1 MRRLLNQSVDLDDAG
16 DSTAPALI
24 LAVQYNRTA
33 VVDMLLKAGAKADVQ
48 DKDGWSPLMI
58 ASLAGQ
64 DELVVM
70 LLAGGAN
77 PNLQTIY
84 GWSAL
89 VSLA

>member
-1 MRRLLNQSVDLDDAG
+1 METGETARLCCTLG
-16 DSTAPALI
+16 
-24 LAVQYNRTA
+24 
-33 VVDMLLKAGAKADVQ
+33 AGAKADVQ

-77 PNLQTIY
+77 PNLQTMY